1 MYMKRTIKRITRTG
15 MLAVALILCAT
26 GQALAVSKPVAIWN
40 GDFAAGAAG
49 ARGGYVINPNG
60 NTLSADC
67 ITLDGAS
74 GGVIITND
82 TINTVNS
89 NYPILAA
96 VGLEGISYSTTRTG
110 IETLITTY
118 DSNGKTDSSAANYSG
133 LAFWSGTDYDTYK
146 LITTYSGVNKW
157 TTNANYS
164 DNLWPNDG
172 GLHYLGVSFVADA
185 DYSYNGWRSYIDRGN
200 SSYTTTPCS
209 GANDPNKKMYG
220 VTIGGTTTGNRLMVQ
235 ESSNAKVKYVAIIRS
250 KTNTEEDA
258 KYWSLTD
265 MTKAASSLASS
276 DANTGV
282 NLADND
288 TLAGPINAAAVFVQ
302 ENSTVT
308 ISDASAMLTIGGG
321 TGPLYVADDKTLT
334 IDLNNITIPTAE
346 NPYVIL
352 LNGRVFGNVVFTNV
366 PSNVI
371 VCKGGQ
377 GDNIG
382 ILLKSVYTDR
392 LSGWGSNDQTVIAWR
407 QATATGL
414 HQSNVAPVNTETG
427 EIGDTYS
434 LRSAWSSLFSD
445 KGKGGVI
452 VYDDPTKVCGASIS
466 FQWFTPGGLFVMVP
480 GGALY
485 SDGGSYRQLKL
496 GNPTSDV
503 PTWYVLTRSF
513 TMSPFYDSRYPNYI
527 YREVHFQMLGGAVLT
542 LPPTAIELNNNAKLV
557 MHGDGKIATAGTLT
571 ATGHVLDYSNLAP
584 DRVDAFIDATLAFD
598 NTTTFKFPANVEF
611 PYPIATTITQQEP
624 VAAPYQIGDVAG
636 SKSLVFNILDGM
648 ASELGTI
655 NINSAGTTYKWSERG
670 SADAAYLV
678 TVTESATLDIDTE
691 GVSLSRIIFD
701 VASGKTLTLTGSTIN
716 AGMITV
722 KGDGY
727 VKTANGLML
736 SGTLFGG
743 GTLVYNGAVPTGLT
757 FSNSNWTGTMWLENA
772 TGVTD
777 FNPASYGN
785 GTSKVQ
791 LTGLSASLVASNVE
805 YGGPVILTN
814 TSSSGETASYA
825 LEITGGNANN
835 TLTLSNVQG
844 SGTIHTT
851 SGAPGHLIWIKNNYT
866 DFEGSI
872 NNEGD
877 AKIRI
882 GTGTGVVSGT
892 GWILVTTGAQATVA
906 ETSSWFSKN
915 GITIRASETRG
926 DGTANFTNNGTI
938 TGALTV
944 SDDSQDSKLTNN
956 GTINATTLD
965 LTHGRITN
973 TGTINVSGTA
983 TIGAAGTLTISGGTA
998 TIVNLVVSG
1007 TVTGTCNGG
1016 GSGTLTLNT
1025 ASTATYTGYTTLN
1038 IAAEVSQGDTGL
1050 ALSVLTLGA
1059 GATYATDAG
1068 KEGAVLFNGA
1078 GSTLT
1083 LAATDDQVKTIG
1095 HTPAVYGSGT
1105 VTYTCGDSVYGY
1117 LTLRGYVL
1125 VPYYNRWAPSGA
1137 THTLSADSCWPY
1149 LTGEGRL
1156 PASGNVAFDVGGA
1169 SEVEITVDSTKTYTE
1184 GMVYYSKDEDASK
1197 SGKFVRSGA
1206 NTITFAKL
1214 VVAGGTMLTLN
1225 STSGVS
1231 VTGSI
1236 VVEEGA
1242 TLILDGYVPTVN
1254 ITGSGTVK
1262 LLGGIT
1268 LSAAISVDP
1277 AIQVEGTATLNAS
1290 TAALTIKSTVAV
1302 TATGNFT
1309 VSGTISGAGAS
1320 GAISVAS
1327 GGVLTTSN
1335 LTATGGILMNGSLTA
1350 TGALNVTELYVSG
1363 TATLTDATLSDT
1375 TVTGANTG
1383 VVIYSGKLPQTNI
1396 GWTSRNW
1403 KGVVWIKGKSDI
1415 TGFYTDPYGNV
1426 LSKVK
1431 VSGCRGWISTSD
1443 TSSVELVLDDDVY
1456 SYAFLADN
1464 GNSPQNNDTNKNRC
1478 STIKKLSGS
1487 GTLAGGAANAAWP
1500 VIRVYDASGFTG
1512 SINCLMSSG
1521 TSIGVLF
1528 CNEGEVLPDSIFN
1541 LFYGKEQ
1548 QIYVS
1553 AGRTGDKA
1561 ITIAAGRTWTARH
1574 GITVAGTL
1582 CVSGNASISAPVNVA
1597 ASGKLDL
1604 STATS
1609 APRISGK
1616 LTVDENSQFA
1626 LPAGTVFPYSVATS
1640 ATEASI
1646 SGTYTVG
1653 GQAGTASLMLS
1664 SSGKLYPAAVAT
1676 TFAGGVDPVSWS
1688 ALGWAPNYG
1697 DATDMGE
1704 CSLTMAGNATGTINL
1719 GSVTAGKVSIT
1730 VPSDST
1736 LTLSGTLNAS
1746 EINLIGGGTVV
1757 CSAGNTLQG
1766 TIKGDSAITIS
1777 YPSNTLP
1784 DVTTEGAKAV
1794 FTDPAWTGTVVI
1806 NNYRKYTNVDS
1817 DDNKF
1822 VRFHE
1827 YGNANSKIKAPG
1839 LQGYAYMN
1847 GSAESVIR
1855 CEAEIVI
1862 DSETNFEFW
1871 DGKTGA
1877 GIKFRKLSGDG
1888 KLRLD
1893 GNETRDTQY
1902 IFEDVGGFAGDVDI
1916 TDPSQGKK
1924 SFIFGPQNNEIIGS
1938 MYPANLVIATNVTVA
1953 ANKTWDIPAGIIIN
1967 DGNTLTLN
1975 DGAKISLI
1983 SERSEGKLVVANSAT
1998 ASVLAPENSVTKT
2011 TLKTELEIGSG
2022 ATLCVSNTA
2031 IHELTIP
2038 ADTGVTYTNSGI
2050 LDFSKCSSLETLHLT
2065 LGASKNVDLDKILLP
2080 ASCTNVVYDIGSVR
2094 DLSGYTLPSADG
2106 TNYYYYATETPD
2118 EYASGGFIVSNVTAG
2133 AVWLIRQNGA
2143 LIKTTENG
2151 TDRTYSGGRS
2161 FAGAACWH
2169 EWDFEQTE
2177 VANKL
2182 QDSGACTTNGSSVI
2196 RADLT
2201 AVSVKE
2207 TDYTTCRVEV
2217 QDESKTILS
2226 SAVHPSAVLSLS
2238 APWSMAL
2245 RCSMPTVT
2253 EGKAVAISFGE
2264 ATSGILG
2271 LASGAD
2277 GSVEMFNWTNGVY
2290 TTLAKL
2296 QVEAPSNKDNMH
2308 IYVFTVEVKDA
2319 KNYVSFYRDG
2329 EFIHKAEFALTSSIE
2344 KFKIGDV
2351 FYTGDRPTT
2360 LPSAADSGYVDYLR
2374 LYDKNLPEADIEGLS
2389 RRRPFVSAYKTYTRE
2404 FNTATD
2410 WKRDGEWVN
2419 STNSTV
2425 CVANPEDGAQVVLI
2439 GAAGDAE
2446 SETQVTVN
2454 LDAPSAYGTL
2464 IFEGVSGFRLVKE
2477 EGTKRVSAGTVVVR
2491 TPTYIQYGTVD
2502 FTHSM
2507 VGIDEGASLTFDL
2520 TQYPFEDVL
2529 VQTNVYITGEVVA
2542 RSYDPGVDSRIRVT
2556 NKPSHTWAVT
2566 DMLYDDANKGY
2577 YVTITPNH
2585 DAGGDIYYKEGY
2597 ITAGMTGDGGTDI
2610 GKVFSDAAF
2619 QNKTTLFEGDTVVIS
2634 DSSTLGSNNNAW
2646 ISDAFNGNLKVTRGT
2661 LNLMPGA
2668 ANNGILNNRTITVE
2682 SGKIL
2687 NLKAQSTNEGI
2698 RTFNFGDLTLNGAG
2712 TINLK
2717 DNVTVA
2723 SLSGS
2728 ANITIDTGVTLTIT
2742 SLSGV
2747 FTGKILGTGTVKL
2760 PAIVDAASFNFDAYG
2775 NSGSTVELTSFSGTV
2790 ANSVTTTLKLDGDM
2804 TITSLTA
2811 NETYSFARIT
2821 GEGDLEFPS
2830 SATPASITI
2839 GEVVD
2844 YDGTLI
2850 NNNATGIT
2858 VGKISL
2864 PEDVVGGTKLLKK
2877 TGRVTVNAV
2886 YVNGADASMAL
2897 VYKDDGVYKASASY
2911 GGVNYLTIAEA
2922 IEVATDANL
2931 AGITVFDENA
2941 KLPSGYYAY
2950 NGMVVKGV
2958 AATVRGAAVTGYDT
2972 LQAAVDAADMNTYV
2986 VAYAD
2991 GNATSAADSLYMVE
3005 NGYTINIVSTK
3016 AGSGAFVPKFDM
3028 STIAQGLFMYQPE
3041 DVAATFTWTGSTGDE
3056 LWATIGNWTSADGI
3070 VSSAPAK
3077 DLFTIE
3083 FNSSANVTLRSN
3095 VSAKGINIAGN
3106 VRFIA
3111 GKDTS
3116 PTITVGSDHIVLTT
3130 KDTTLTVTG
3139 VALSDEPVTSVLGA
3153 KVISETL
3160 GDGST
3165 TYKVVYGTIFS
3176 VW

>member
-1 MYMKRTIKRITRTG
+1 MQSIVRKAVRPFT
-15 MLAVALILCAT
+15 VALKGIILTLIICAT

-60 NTLSADC
+60 NTLSSDC
-67 ITLDGAS
+67 ITLDGAG

-82 TINTVNS
+82 TITTVNS

-146 LITTYSGVNKW
+146 LITTYSGVTKW

-200 SSYTTTPCS
+200 SSYTITPCS

-265 MTKAASSLASS
+265 MTKTATSLESS

-282 NLADND
+282 NLAEND

-302 ENSTVT
+302 ENSKVT

-334 IDLNNITIPTAE
+334 IDLNNITVPTAE

-352 LNGRVFGNVVFTNV
+352 LNGRVFGNVEFTHV

-392 LSGWGSNDQTVIAWR
+392 LSGWGSNGQTVIAWR
-407 QATATGL
+407 QTTATGL
-414 HQSNVAPVNTETG
+414 HQSNVATVNTGTG
-427 EIGDTYS
+427 AIGDTYNLS
-434 LRSAWSSLFSD
+434 STWSSLFGD
-445 KGKGGVI
+445 QKKGGVI
-452 VYDDPTKVCGASIS
+452 VYDDPTKVGGASIS

-480 GGALY
+480 GGSLY
-485 SDGGSYRQLKL
+485 SDGGNNRQLKL
-496 GNPTSDV
+496 GNPDSDV

-513 TMSPFYDSRYPNYI
+513 KMSPFYDSRYSNYI
-527 YREVHFQMLGGAVLT
+527 YREVHFQLLGGAVLT

-624 VAAPYQIGDVAG
+624 VAAPYQIGGVAG
-636 SKSLVFNILDGM
+636 SKSLVFNILDGK

-678 TVTESATLDIDTE
+678 PVTESATLDIDTE

-701 VASGKTLTLTGSTIN
+701 VASGKTLTLTGNTIN

-736 SGTLFGG
+736 SGTLFGA
-743 GTLVYNGAVPTGLT
+743 GTLVYNGAVPTGLI
-757 FSNSNWTGTMWLENA
+757 FSNTNWTGTMWLENA

-791 LTGLSASLVASNVE
+791 LTGLSASLVASNEE

-814 TSSSGETASYA
+814 TYSSGETASYA
-825 LEITGGNANN
+825 LEITGGNANK
-835 TLTLSNVQG
+835 TLTLINVQG

-851 SGAPGHLIWIKNNYT
+851 SGAPGHLIWIKNDYT
-866 DFEGSI
+866 GFAGSI

-882 GTGTGVVSGT
+882 GTGSGIVGGT

-906 ETSSWFSKN
+906 PASSWFSKN
-915 GITIRASETRG
+915 GITIRASGTRG

-965 LTHGRITN
+965 LTHGSMTN
-973 TGTINVSGTA
+973 AAGTLSVSGTA
-983 TIGAAGTLTISGGTA
+983 TVGAEGTLTISGGTA

-1007 TVTGTCNGG
+1007 TVTGTCYGG
-1016 GSGTLTLNT
+1016 GAGALTLNT

-1038 IAAEVSQGDTGL
+1038 IAGGVSQGDTGL
-1050 ALSVLTLGA
+1050 ELSVLTLGA

-1068 KEGAVLFNGA
+1068 KEGSVLFNGA

-1105 VTYTCGDSVYGY
+1105 VTYTCDVAVSEY

-1125 VPYYNRWAPSGA
+1125 VPYYNRWAPSGDA
-1137 THTLSADSCWPY
+1137 HTLSADACWPY
-1149 LTGEGRL
+1149 LTGI

-1184 GMVYYSKDEDASK
+1184 GMVYYSNDEAASK
-1197 SGKFVRSGA
+1197 AGKFVGSGE

-1262 LLGGIT
+1262 LLGDIT

-1277 AIQVEGTATLNAS
+1277 VIRIEGTATLNAS
-1290 TAALTIKSTVAV
+1290 TAALTIKSTIDV
-1302 TATGNFT
+1302 TATGNLT
-1309 VSGTISGAGAS
+1309 VSGTISGAGSS

-1335 LTATGGILMNGSLTA
+1335 LTATGGILMNGTMTA
-1350 TGALNVTELYVSG
+1350 TGTLNVTELYVSG
-1363 TATLTDATLSDT
+1363 TAMLTDATLSGT

-1383 VVIYSGKLPQTNI
+1383 VVIYSGKLPQANI
-1396 GWTSRNW
+1396 GWTSPSW
-1403 KGVVWIKGKSDI
+1403 TGVVWIKGKSGI
-1415 TGFYTDPYGNV
+1415 TGFYTDPYGNS

-1431 VSGCRGWISTSD
+1431 VSGCRGWISTD
-1443 TSSVELVLDDDVY
+1443 NASSVELVLDDDVY
-1456 SYAFLADN
+1456 DYAFLADN

-1646 SGTYTVG
+1646 SVTYTVG
-1653 GQAGTASLMLS
+1653 DQAGTASLMLS

-1676 TFAGGVDPVSWS
+1676 TFAGGENPVSWS
-1688 ALGWAPNYG
+1688 QLGWTPNYG

-1704 CSLTMAGNATGTINL
+1704 CSLTIADNATGTINL

-1730 VPSDST
+1730 VPSGST

-1746 EINLIGGGTVV
+1746 EISLTGGGKVI

-1766 TIKGDSAITIS
+1766 IIKGSVTIE
-1777 YPSNTLP
+1777 YPAHTLP
-1784 DVTTEGAKAV
+1784 TGADWSNAL
-1794 FTDPAWTGTVVI
+1794 WTGTNVL
-1806 NNYRKYTNVDS
+1806 TNCGREKNSEYAPGGETHGIVAFA
-1817 DDNKF
+1817 N
-1822 VRFHE
+1822 
-1827 YGNANSKIKAPG
+1827 YGNAHSFIRAPG
-1839 LQGYAYMN
+1839 YKGI
-1847 GSAESVIR
+1847 SASADQNTT
-1855 CEAEIVI
+1855 CEATLIVDETFELNHGI
-1862 DSETNFEFW
+1862 DQEATEF
-1871 DGKTGA
+1871 DSRGA
-1877 GIKFRKLSGDG
+1877 GYRFATLVGDG
-1888 KLRLD
+1888 FLKLD
-1893 GNETRDTQY
+1893 GTTDTAQY
-1902 IFEDVGGFAGDVDI
+1902 IFDDVSGFTGSLEITFPAEGGR
-1916 TDPSQGKK
+1916 K
-1924 SFIFGPQNNEIIGS
+1924 SFLFAAESYKTIRSGA
-1938 MYPANLVIATNVTVA
+1938 YAANLVIVDDVAVA
-1953 ANKTWDIPAGIIIN
+1953 ANKEWKVPAGIIIN
-1967 DGNTLTLN
+1967 EGKTLALGT
-1975 DGAKISLI
+1975 GAKISALSPDSRGTI
-1983 SERSEGKLVVANSAT
+1983 SVPTGTATLEGVTNGVVNAT
-1998 ASVLAPENSVTKT
+1998 LAIEA
-2011 TLKTELEIGSG
+2011 G
-2022 ATLCVSNTA
+2022 ATLNITDTSITKLTMPVDFAGSVNLSGCTGLA
-2031 IHELTIP
+2031 ELTLVLN
-2038 ADTGVTYTNSGI
+2038 GNQLFSLSQVTLPSNS
-2050 LDFSKCSSLETLHLT
+2050 
-2065 LGASKNVDLDKILLP
+2065 
-2080 ASCTNVVYDIGSVR
+2080 VVIKYDIGVER
-2094 DLSGYTLPSADG
+2094 DLEGYLLPSVAG
-2106 TNYYYYATETPD
+2106 IYATETIE
-2118 EYASGGFIVSNVTAG
+2118 EYAAGNFMVSNTTANVE
-2133 AVWLIRQNGA
+2133 VWLTRV
-2143 LIKTTENG
+2143 NG
-2151 TDRTYSGGRS
+2151 TSIQAAQRDVGGGKYEYYYAGGSLISGM
-2161 FAGAACWH
+2161 ACWH
-2169 EWDFEQTE
+2169 EWDFEQTGDIT
-2177 VANKL
+2177 NKL
-2182 QDSGACTTNGSSVI
+2182 QDSGWATTNGTSRALTTGDSSI
-2196 RADLT
+2196 DATDIYST
-2201 AVSVKE
+2201 AFKVGKE
-2207 TDYTTCRVEV
+2207 DKYSIQSYRHPYAKASMDFGDNWSAAVRCTMPYAND
-2217 QDESKTILS
+2217 TI
-2226 SAVHPSAVLSLS
+2226 AIAFGD
-2238 APWSMAL
+2238 
-2245 RCSMPTVT
+2245 T
-2253 EGKAVAISFGE
+2253 EN
-2264 ATSGILG
+2264 GILG
-2271 LASGAD
+2271 LASGD
-2277 GSVEMFNWTNGVY
+2277 SEGVVELFNWTNGVR

-2296 QVEAPSNKDNMH
+2296 QVESAKEKMH
-2308 IYVFTVEVKDA
+2308 IYAFAVTNDTTLA
-2319 KNYVSFYRDG
+2319 KRLVSFYRDG
-2329 EFIHKAEFALTSSIE
+2329 EFIHKAEFALTGSITN
-2344 KFKIGDV
+2344 FTVGAVIDRGSVTGLPANDV
-2351 FYTGDRPTT
+2351 DATT
-2360 LPSAADSGYVDYLR
+2360 GYVDYVR
-2374 LYDKNLPEADIEGLS
+2374 LYKKTIGTDIVEALS
-2389 RRRPFVSAYKTYTRE
+2389 ARRPFVSAFETYVRTVSGTVNWSATNAWASKTNETVTADAPAD
-2404 FNTATD
+2404 NTHVTL
-2410 WKRDGEWVN
+2410 V
-2419 STNSTV
+2419 
-2425 CVANPEDGAQVVLI
+2425 
-2439 GAAGDAE
+2439 
-2446 SETQVTVN
+2446 SETETTMYLN
-2454 LDAPSAYGTL
+2454 LTGNATYNTL
-2464 IFEGVSGFRLVKE
+2464 IFDGDSPISIAPYTANSGTI
-2477 EGTKRVSAGTVVVR
+2477 GAGMIVVR
-2491 TPTYIQYGTVD
+2491 TDVTNYYGSVR
-2502 FTHSM
+2502 FSEAM
-2507 VGIDEGASLTFDL
+2507 VGVDEGASLTLDFSDF
-2520 TQYPFEDVL
+2520 PFGNVAAS
-2529 VQTNVYITGEVVA
+2529 TNVYVTGRVVA
-2542 RSYDPGVDSRIRVT
+2542 RQYDSTVDSRIGKT
-2556 NKPSHTWAVT
+2556 GEPSHTWTVTGPIYEGNATGRYYFTVAPERTVGTDAIYYQGGVLAGGIVGDADADTGVFTDDGFTTPTQLLAGDVVVIPSGFATDAVT
-2566 DMLYDDANKGY
+2566 
-2577 YVTITPNH
+2577 V
-2585 DAGGDIYYKEGY
+2585 
-2597 ITAGMTGDGGTDI
+2597 
-2610 GKVFSDAAF
+2610 SD
-2619 QNKTTLFEGDTVVIS
+2619 T
-2634 DSSTLGSNNNAW
+2634 
-2646 ISDAFNGNLKVTRGT
+2646 FNGNLSVQCTTLDITPDGT
-2661 LNLMPGA
+2661 AVLDS
-2668 ANNGILNNRTITVE
+2668 RTITAA
-2682 SGKIL
+2682 SGCTVHFKGG
-2687 NLKAQSTNEGI
+2687 NYGA
-2698 RTFNFGDLTLNGAG
+2698 LTLVGPGAFVF
-2712 TINLK
+2712 
-2717 DNVTVA
+2717 DEDVTVT

-2728 ANITIDTGVTLTIT
+2728 VGITVNTGVTLTL
-2742 SLSGV
+2742 LSATPFVNGGV
-2747 FTGKILGTGTVKL
+2747 SGAGTLKL
-2760 PAIVDAASFNFDAYG
+2760 PLITDEGEFDLRPYG
-2775 NSGSTVELTSFSGTV
+2775 NSGSTIALSGFRKWITKTSTEQQV
-2790 ANSVTTTLKLDGDM
+2790 AAATISSTLRLDGDM
-2804 TITSLTA
+2804 DIYAMSEWDYT
-2811 NETYSFARIT
+2811 FAKIT
-2821 GEGDLEFPS
+2821 GTGDMLFPNS
-2830 SATPASITI
+2830 TIRSITI
-2839 GEVVD
+2839 SEIEG
-2844 YDGTLI
+2844 YTGTLI

-2858 VGKISL
+2858 VSRISL
-2864 PEDVVGGTKLLKK
+2864 PEDVPGGTKILKK
-2877 TGRVTVNAV
+2877 TGIVTVNAV
-2886 YVNGADASMAL
+2886 YVNEANASMAL
-2897 VYKDDGVYKASASY
+2897 VYKVDGVYKASASY
-2911 GGVNYLTIAEA
+2911 GGENYLTIAEA
-2922 IEVATDANL
+2922 IGVATDANL

-2941 KLPSGYYAY
+2941 ELPSGYYAY
-2950 NGMVVKGV
+2950 NGRVVKGV
-2958 AATVRGAAVTGYDT
+2958 AATVHGATVTGYDT

-3028 STIAQGLFMYQPE
+3028 STIAQGLFMYQPA
-3041 DVAATFTWTGSTGDE
+3041 DVAATFTWTGSARDE

-3095 VSAKGINIAGN
+3095 ISAKGINITGN
-3106 VRFIA
+3106 VHFIA

-3116 PTITVGSDHIVLTT
+3116 PTIIVGSDDIVLST

-3139 VALSDEPVTSVLGA
+3139 VALSDEPVTSVPGA
-3153 KVISETL
+3153 KVTSETL